1 VTGVANRAPARRPIR
16 ALPNARRGTVAV
28 EFALLAIP
36 FLMLSFGIIECARLI
51 WTDEVLEA
59 TAALGA
65 RCMGVLAASCA
76 SSGAYSSSNTTTYIE
91 TVASG
96 WNITVTS
103 AELTLNASG
112 SCGGVSGFSSVTITY
127 TFSSLVPELLTAL
140 ASIPITVQACF
151 PNQA

>member
-1 VTGVANRAPARRPIR
+1 MLV
-16 ALPNARRGTVAV
+16 
-28 EFALLAIP
+28 IP
-36 FLMLSFGIIECARLI
+36 FLMFSFGILEFGRLI
-51 WTDEVLEA
+51 WTSEALRA
-59 TAALGA
+59 TAAIGA

-76 SSGAYSSSNTTTYIE
+76 SGGTYSSSNTTSYIVS
-91 TVASG
+91 VASG
-96 WNITVTS
+96 WNITLPS
-103 AELTLNASG
+103 ADLTLSASG